1 MLALVSDRGGVLNF
15 LYRQALSRILYI
27 IGDVISLTVLRVGW
41 GWKAYQ
47 RAMMKSVE
55 LDKEGVIWKEV
66 RQEAEWGKADQYLQ
80 AKQTFSW
87 DPLDFVDKD
96 QDRIDDRAE

>member
-1 MLALVSDRGGVLNF
+1 VSDREGVLNF

-27 IGDVISLTVLRVGW
+27 VGDVISLTVLRVGW
-41 GWKAYQ
+41 GWKTYQ
-47 RAMMKSVE
+47 KAMLKSVD

-66 RQEAEWGKADQYLQ
+66 RQEAEWAKAEQYLE
-80 AKQTFSW
+80 AKQTFSR

>member
-1 MLALVSDRGGVLNF
+1 MSDREGVANF
-15 LYRQALSRILYI
+15 LYRQVLSRILYI

-41 GWKAYQ
+41 GWRAYQ
-47 RAMMKSVE
+47 KAMLMSVD

-66 RQEAEWGKADQYLQ
+66 RQEAEWAKAEQYLEAQ
-80 AKQTFSW
+80 HTFSR

-96 QDRIDDRAE
+96 QDRLDDRLG

>member
-1 MLALVSDRGGVLNF
+1 ML
-15 LYRQALSRILYI
+15 
-27 IGDVISLTVLRVGW
+27 
-41 GWKAYQ
+41 
-47 RAMMKSVE
+47 KSVD

-66 RQEAEWGKADQYLQ
+66 RQEAEWAKAEQYLE
-80 AKQTFSW
+80 AKQTFSR

>member
-1 MLALVSDRGGVLNF
+1 
-15 LYRQALSRILYI
+15 
-27 IGDVISLTVLRVGW
+27 
-41 GWKAYQ
+41 
-47 RAMMKSVE
+47 MMKSVE

-66 RQEAEWGKADQYLQ
+66 RQETEWAKAEQYLE
-80 AKQTFSW
+80 AKQTFSR

>member
-1 MLALVSDRGGVLNF
+1 MSFYL
-15 LYRQALSRILYI
+15 RQTAAWILFI
-27 IGDVISLTVLRVGW
+27 IGDLIANTLLRVGW

-47 RAMMKSVE
+47 RAMMKSLA

-66 RQEAEWGKADQYLQ
+66 RQEAEWAKAEQYLE
-80 AKQTFSW
+80 AKQTFSR